1 MKTRTGGSE
10 RTDPEAADATEYTGP
25 VAVAVFRFA
34 GQVIRLVRPAEPD
47 RLLDDPEI
55 SEIKA
60 TGSFRE

>member
-1 MKTRTGGSE
+1 
-10 RTDPEAADATEYTGP
+10 
-25 VAVAVFRFA
+25 VAVLRFA